1 MIDQQRATAV
11 FIEHALCPQKRRV
24 ELVEERAIAA
34 LDPKWERPYV
44 ALLDGKPVLRKEWGT
59 LVVLRGQVLV
69 FVDVEALPQGGGGGS
84 NPVRIIAMLAVVALS
99 AGVASWIAGAQMF
112 AGGGTLLG
120 LGGAAWGAIGAGV
133 TMMVGSAI
141 VNALVPAQTLPSL
154 SQSATPQASPT
165 YTLSAQGN
173 AARLEQPVP
182 EHFGRMLA
190 YPDYGAQPY
199 QEFQG
204 NEQFL
209 YCFLCIGR
217 GEYDIEAIR
226 IEDTPISEFEEV
238 EYEIVG
244 PGQVVTLFPANVV
257 TSVEVGGQAMPYN
270 SWTSEFVVNPAGTE
284 VNFVGF
290 DFVTPRGLYYATDS
304 GGLSSVSISVQVQAC
319 KIDDNGVEIGPWTT
333 LATKTYS
340 GATATPQR
348 YSVKGQVTPGR
359 YKARVMRTNPEETS
373 SRYGHNII
381 WGGLRG
387 YIKGDRT
394 YGDTT
399 HLAIKMRASSQ
410 LTSLSSRKFNVIATR
425 KLPTW
430 NGLAWTPKTA
440 TRSIA
445 WAAVYVAKEIGFT
458 DAQIDLDAFRILDA
472 RWALREDFFDARFD
486 TTMDAWTAIA
496 KILAAGRARHFLQAG
511 TLRVFRDQAE
521 TIPVA
526 MFSQRNI
533 LPNSFSIRFALPS
546 EDMADCVDVKYFD
559 SSVWAE
565 RRVRG
570 KTGTSAESKPAT
582 LDLFGVTSRAQAARE
597 AFYHAATNAWRR
609 MFINFSTEMEG
620 FLVSPGDL
628 IAIQHDMPA
637 FGQHGEIVEWNPATL
652 TARISEPLTWQEGE
666 VHYIALRKKDGGLVG
681 PYACARGATDH
692 HVSLGSAPEID
703 PYTGMD
709 YERTHIS
716 FGWGSTVY
724 LRARVLTIRPRSM
737 NQVDIEAV
745 NEDENVH
752 TLELG
757 QAVPSPA
764 VSQLEGY
771 RLAPIVRGLIGR
783 SVAGDPTKMLLS
795 WAPSPW
801 ADNYIVEQSA
811 DGNTWTRTNEPSAN
825 NCTATAIYGNATI
838 VRVAAMGAARGP
850 WVQISYG
857 GVADYMWSASD
868 STLMWS
874 ATDTDLMWRY

>member
-1 MIDQQRATAV
+1 MTDRQHATAV
-11 FIEHALCPQKRRV
+11 FIDHVLCPQRRRV
-24 ELVEERAIAA
+24 EVIEEQSIAT

-59 LVVLRGQVLV
+59 LIVLRGQVLI

-84 NPVRIIAMLAVVALS
+84 NPLRIIAMVAVMAIAVAAQQYWAAGLATTMGISTQA
-99 AGVASWIAGAQMF
+99 AGMLIAGTVM
-112 AGGGTLLG
+112 
-120 LGGAAWGAIGAGV
+120 I
-133 TMMVGSAI
+133 VGSAL
-141 VNALVPAQTLPSL
+141 VNALIPAQALPGS
-154 SQSATPQASPT
+154 SMGSSAAASPT
-165 YTLSAQGN
+165 YTLTAQGN
-173 AARLEQPVP
+173 TARLEQPVP

-204 NEQFL
+204 NEQYL

-217 GEYDIEAIR
+217 GEYSIEAIR

-244 PGQVVTLFPANVV
+244 PDQPVTLFPANVI
-257 TSVEVGGQAMPYN
+257 TSVEVGGQEMDYN
-270 SWTSEFVVNPAGTE
+270 VLTGEFVVNPAGSQ
-284 VNFVGF
+284 VNYIGF
-290 DFVTPRGLYYATDS
+290 DFVAPRGMYYANDNGS
-304 GGLSSVSISVQVQAC
+304 LSAVSISVQGQVC
-319 KIDDNGVEIGPWTT
+319 LIDDNGTEIGSWITVVS
-333 LATKTYS
+333 KTYTK
-340 GATATPQR
+340 ATATPQR
-348 YSVKGQVTPGR
+348 FSEKVAVTSGR
-359 YKARVMRTNPEETS
+359 YKARVLRTNVEQTG
-373 SRYGHNII
+373 SRYGHNIV

-387 YIKGDRT
+387 YIQEART

-425 KLPTW
+425 KLETW
-430 NGLAWTPKTA
+430 DGAAWTAKTP
-440 TRSIA
+440 TSSIA
-445 WAAVYVAKEIGFT
+445 WAAVYAAKEIGFT
-458 DAQIDLDAFRILDA
+458 DAQIDLAAFKDLDLI
-472 RWALREDFFDARFD
+472 WATRGDTFDARFD
-486 TTMDAWTAIA
+486 STMDAWTAIA

-526 MFSQRNI
+526 LFSQRNI

-570 KTGTSAESKPAT
+570 KTGASLESKPAT
-582 LDLFGVTSRAQAARE
+582 LDLFGVTSRGQAARE

-609 MFINFSTEMEG
+609 MFVNFSTEMEG

-637 FGQHGEIVEWNPATL
+637 FGQHGEVMEWDGQ
-652 TARISEPLTWQEGE
+652 TARVSEPLTWKEGE
-666 VHYIALRKKDGGLVG
+666 AHYIAFRRKDGSLAG
-681 PYACARGATDH
+681 PASCVKGVDEY
-692 HVSLGSAPEID
+692 HVVLTRPLDFVPPVEI
-703 PYTGMD
+703 YTGMG

-724 LRARVLTIRPRSM
+724 LRARVLSIRPRSL

-752 TLELG
+752 TLEYG
-757 QAVPSPA
+757 QVVPSPP

-771 RLAPIVRGLIGR
+771 KLAPVVRGLIGR
-783 SVAGDPTKMLLS
+783 SVSGDPTTMLLS
-795 WAPSPW
+795 WEPSPW
-801 ADNYIVEQSA
+801 ADYYIVEQSA
-811 DGNTWTRTNEPSAN
+811 DGDTWTRTNEPSAN

-857 GVADYMWSASD
+857 NVADYMWNSND

-874 ATDTDLMWRY
+874 SDSNNMWRY